1 MRNQEIE
8 KLLHDICNVPPCFD
22 FLIFL
27 NTCPI
32 NVHIYFIEGAIFRN
46 FKKLKW
52 SSSHITSISGW
63 LSQTSIHFYNVCRK
77 LSQIRSLKNVF
88 RINFT
93 PHDVH
98 AWVILQKYWLK
109 GKLSLHSR
117 CQNYSSINPV
127 HRNTHRYRWP
137 WNNYEIIWN
146 YYGEQ
151 K

>member
-77 LSQIRSLKNVF
+77 LSQIRSKKMFSELILRLMTFMHESFFKN
-88 RINFT
+88 I
-93 PHDVH
+93 
-98 AWVILQKYWLK
+98 
-109 GKLSLHSR
+109 G
-117 CQNYSSINPV
+117 
-127 HRNTHRYRWP
+127 
-137 WNNYEIIWN
+137 
-146 YYGEQ
+146 
-151 K
+151 